1 MKSYL
6 WLLPIYFF
14 NFKKTKLASKLGNE
28 GEGRGRKG
36 NKLTR

>member
-6 WLLPIYFF
+6 WLLPIYSF
-14 NFKKTKLASKLGNE
+14 NLKKKLASKLGNE

-36 NKLTR
+36 KKLTR